1 MDPAKENGEYVTIT
15 NKSQLLSITPEQAK
29 KIKYL
34 RIENMKIDFDFGD
47 FFLEKCNEFDSLYF
61 YKCEFVSCALF
72 NVNYSD
78 VLGCVNCALTSD
90 SAWSFI
96 GCISQWDYI
105 KTLDLSKNK
114 FGEDP
119 EKLYSWMFNSI
130 FGVISIGNLIL
141 TDNGFSEEWK
151 SKISSCFNKFTNLTI

>member
-1 MDPAKENGEYVTIT
+1 M
-15 NKSQLLSITPEQAK
+15 
-29 KIKYL
+29 
-34 RIENMKIDFDFGD
+34 
-47 FFLEKCNEFDSLYF
+47 
-61 YKCEFVSCALF
+61 
-72 NVNYSD
+72 
-78 VLGCVNCALTSD
+78 
-90 SAWSFI
+90 SFI

-151 SKISSCFNKFTNLTI
+151 SKISSCFNKFTNLII

>member
-1 MDPAKENGEYVTIT
+1 
-15 NKSQLLSITPEQAK
+15 
-29 KIKYL
+29 
-34 RIENMKIDFDFGD
+34 MKIDFDFVD
-47 FFLEKCNEFDSLYF
+47 FFLEKSNEFDSLYF
-61 YKCEFVSCALF
+61 YGCEFVSGALF
-72 NVNYSD
+72 NVNHSD
-78 VLGCVNCALTSD
+78 VLGCVNCDLTSD
-90 SAWSFI
+90 SAHSFI
-96 GCISQWDYI
+96 GCISQWDI

-151 SKISSCFNKFTNLTI
+151 SKIS